1 MMIIYQVR
9 VNFCGFWIFFFC
21 CVFLSNV
28 VSDDAHEA
36 PKQTKSGLKA
46 AQFMP
51 INKPNIRI
59 KIPQFKDGKLDC
71 VIRAEKMTRVSDN
84 DVNIKGMNIDFFE
97 NANKEM
103 RVYFKSATYNL
114 MQNKIKSKDLTQ
126 VSRPNYFTLTG
137 ESLEFDVDKRQ
148 GRMIGKV
155 RMVLHDSGKL
165 IGSSVRNDA
174 YPGKIKH
181 YRFPVLTAVRLMSE
195 AIQNGGKSSEK

>member
-1 MMIIYQVR
+1 MIIYQVR
-9 VNFCGFWIFFFC
+9 VNFFGFWIFFFC

-84 DVNIKGMNIDFFE
+84 DVNIKGMI
-97 NANKEM
+97 
-103 RVYFKSATYNL
+103 
-114 MQNKIKSKDLTQ
+114 
-126 VSRPNYFTLTG
+126 
-137 ESLEFDVDKRQ
+137 
-148 GRMIGKV
+148 
-155 RMVLHDSGKL
+155 L
-165 IGSSVRNDA
+165 IVIN
-174 YPGKIKH
+174 
-181 YRFPVLTAVRLMSE
+181 
-195 AIQNGGKSSEK
+195 

>member
-1 MMIIYQVR
+1 
-9 VNFCGFWIFFFC
+9 
-21 CVFLSNV
+21 
-28 VSDDAHEA
+28 
-36 PKQTKSGLKA
+36 
-46 AQFMP
+46 MP

-165 IGSSVRNDA
+165 VGSSVRNDA

>member
-1 MMIIYQVR
+1 MIIYQVR
-9 VNFCGFWIFFFC
+9 VNYCGFWVFFFC

-28 VSDDAHEA
+28 VSDDAQEA

-59 KIPQFKDGKLDC
+59 KIPQFKDGELDC

-103 RVYFKSATYNL
+103 RVYFKSAIYNL

-165 IGSSVRNDA
+165 VGSSVRNDA
-174 YPGKIKH
+174 YPSKIKH
-181 YRFPVLTAVRLMSE
+181 YRFPVLTAVRLMTE